1 MPKRARELTAIEV
14 KNLKAGTWAV
24 GQVQGL
30 YIRKSDT
37 NSFFFL
43 RYSDPSGK
51 RRDYTLGNYPDVS
64 LKQAREMARK
74 VRDLLTEG
82 KDPIQERQNLRA
94 QRKKQQEEQDTLMAP
109 DIVSFEQIAMEWV
122 KDRAGN
128 GYWRQNAKGE
138 KETVQILRK
147 HVFPHLGHRDIET
160 ITPEDIRKGMEPI
173 WQKIP
178 STAKKARTYINKI
191 FQWAIALHKRENREN
206 PADMKGALG
215 VLMEP
220 LQKNRKAKQNHAACS
235 VSELPRLM
243 KEIHGYDSMS
253 ARSLEFAILTTAR
266 SQAVR
271 LARWEEFDLENGI
284 WIIPLEHDKI
294 KTPKRDRTVFLSS
307 YALRLLNGL
316 VRFSDSPYV
325 FTSSQGDHLSDDAM
339 RMFLNGLHAKR
350 LEEDGIGW
358 IDPVKSQQEGKPCII
373 TAHGTAR
380 STFRTWAK
388 DDGLGN
394 NRRFDQEAVE
404 LCLLHGKNDAY
415 QGAYDRAR
423 LPKERKKVI
432 EAWGKYGYSLIEKI

>member
-14 KNLKAGTWAV
+14 KNLKTGTWAV

-30 YIRKSDT
+30 YIRKSDS

-82 KDPIQERQNLRA
+82 KDPIQERRNLRA

-109 DIVSFEQIAMEWV
+109 DIVSFEQIAIEWV

-294 KTPKRDRTVFLSS
+294 KTPKRDRTIFLSS

-358 IDPVKSQQEGKPCII
+358 IDPVKSQLEGKPCII

-415 QGAYDRAR
+415 QGAYDRAK